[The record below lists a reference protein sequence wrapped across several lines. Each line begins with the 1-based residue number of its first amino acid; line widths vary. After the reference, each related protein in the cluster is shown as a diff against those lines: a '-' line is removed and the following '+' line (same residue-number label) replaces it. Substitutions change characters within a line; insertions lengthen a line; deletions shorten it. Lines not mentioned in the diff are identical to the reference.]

1 MNTLLF
7 FWNLKGLIM
16 GLILLSLP
24 MILLIKIISDK
35 LPGVERSLKR
45 IFKNDGLENEDRW
58 RPGLK

>member
-1 MNTLLF
+1 
-7 FWNLKGLIM
+7 M